1 MAQGAGAPY
10 DFHTKFSVP
19 SNALS
24 TDLQFKYDRP
34 DPPTQ
39 LNFFLIATS
48 FYKYVIYNPRLLYE
62 KAFLTEDR

>member
-39 LNFFLIATS
+39 
-48 FYKYVIYNPRLLYE
+48 R
-62 KAFLTEDR
+62 FLTFLNRDLLLQRSNM